1 MIKVLN
7 PDSNIKLVLIVK
19 QYIMIVIH
27 SQEDILRKVKI
38 HIKLLEINYQMVM
51 NGWMFYS
58 IKEKSLRKK

>member
-38 HIKLLEINYQMVM
+38 HIKLLEINYQMAM

>member
-27 SQEDILRKVKI
+27 SQEDTLRKVKI